1 MAEMNI
7 QDDPMV
13 DIARAILES
22 SRLEEGFK
30 ELLLALFS
38 LGASMYEADYVYDLL
53 NKQHVPVAQQV
64 DTMQKLQQQVKDP
77 RFNATAIK
85 VIGKLQRAD
94 DDNKKINKSS
104 KSQVISKA
112 RLFILPNEVL
122 GKNIE
127 NSKNDRFMKP
137 YRDDVGL
144 WTIGVG
150 HLIGDGSDA
159 AKAAWVD
166 SRLWAD
172 KSTTITR
179 AEALKMFDAS
189 IEIHYERAHA
199 KFKSVWDSLSLQL
212 KVVLVDI
219 SYRGDLDKPGAK
231 DFDFVTSIKNG
242 LFKQAAKQYLNH
254 TEYKKRSSV
263 KDDGVVKRMQV
274 NSNIM
279 SKG

>member
-127 NSKNDRFMKP
+127 NSKNDRFMMP

-159 AKAAWVD
+159 AKAAGVN
-166 SRLWAD
+166 SRLWAG

-212 KVVLVDI
+212 KVALVDI

>member
-1 MAEMNI
+1 
-7 QDDPMV
+7 MV